1 MITLLNG
8 IKWGFFLAVLVG
20 PIMFSLVQAGI
31 EKGTRVGIV
40 MGSGVWV
47 SDFLYI
53 LAVYLGLSAVNLPPQ
68 FSFYTGVVGGIIL
81 IFFGLVNFFV
91 KPKQNAEDKIIRAST
106 YSGYFV
112 KGFLINTINPFTVFF
127 WITIST
133 TEVSQL
139 SFNDAIIFYS
149 GLLGTIVFTDVL
161 KVLLAKRIR
170 KLLTPKRM
178 LMMRNLVGVAMI
190 IFGIVLMVRVIIA
203 PPNLG

>member
-1 MITLLNG
+1 MLTLLNG
-8 IKWGFFLAVLVG
+8 IKWGFFLAILVG

-31 EKGTRVGIV
+31 EKGTRVGVV

-53 LAVYLGLSAVNLPPQ
+53 LAVYLGLSAVGLPPK
-68 FSFYTGVVGGIIL
+68 FAFYTGIVGGVVL
-81 IFFGLVNFFV
+81 IFFGLVNFIV
-91 KPKQNAEDKIIRAST
+91 KPKEDAKNRIIRAST

-139 SFNDAIIFYS
+139 SFDNAVIFYA

-170 KLLTPKRM
+170 RLLTPKR
-178 LMMRNLVGVAMI
+178 LLIMRNVVGVAMI
-190 IFGIVLMVRVIIA
+190 IFGIILMIRVIVA
-203 PPNLG
+203 PPSLG

>member
-8 IKWGFFLAVLVG
+8 IKWGLFLAILVG

-31 EKGTRVGIV
+31 EKDTRVGII
-40 MGSGVWV
+40 MGSGVWI

-53 LAVYLGLSAVNLPPQ
+53 LAVYLGLSAVGLPAE
-68 FSFYTGVVGGIIL
+68 FAFYTGIIGGIVL
-81 IFFGLVNFFV
+81 ISFGLVNFFV
-91 KPKQNAEDKIIRAST
+91 KPKQNTGDKIIRAST

-139 SFNDAIIFYS
+139 SLDNAIIFYA
-149 GLLGTIVFTDVL
+149 GLLGTIIVTDIL

-170 KLLTPKRM
+170 PLLTPERM
-178 LMMRNLVGVAMI
+178 LLMRNVVGIAMI
-190 IFGIVLMVRVIIA
+190 VFGIILMIRVIVA
-203 PPNLG
+203 PPSLG